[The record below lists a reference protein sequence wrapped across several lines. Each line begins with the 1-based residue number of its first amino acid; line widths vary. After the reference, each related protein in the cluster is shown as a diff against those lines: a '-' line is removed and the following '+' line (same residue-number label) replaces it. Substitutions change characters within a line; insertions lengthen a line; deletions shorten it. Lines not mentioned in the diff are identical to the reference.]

1 MISDKSS
8 WRLEWN
14 KVLEQVLTFMP
25 SQQTRALL
33 SNRGFSQ
40 NRLEMDRRKAELSE
54 AISLYLGYSPLPGGA
69 LHDIG
74 KAIKHA
80 LKGGI
85 LEAEQFIDIGD
96 SLRTLR
102 KLHSFT
108 LDVEHFTSRFPLL
121 DEIARPIKSYQ
132 SLEERIEQTIDY
144 DGSVKSTASP
154 ELQRLR
160 RKIASTEDAI
170 RRRIDSFISDPA
182 YADYLQDQIVTL
194 RNDRFVI
201 PVKAEH
207 KRRVPGMVHD
217 RSSTGATL
225 FVEPIAL
232 LELNNELRETF
243 ALEHEEIVRILKE
256 LSRVVGLHGDD
267 ILASLEAA
275 NLIFILFGLAKYSV
289 SIEGNIAE
297 TVEDK
302 TIRLNVARHPLL
314 DPKTVVPMTMDF
326 GEDNKLLIITGPN
339 TGGKT
344 VVLKTIGLLCLMNQ
358 FGLAIPAAEGSHLP
372 FFEQIFVDIGDE
384 QSIEQSLSTFS
395 SHMVNV
401 IDILESA
408 DEESLVLLDELGAGT
423 DPQEGA
429 ALARSILLR
438 LQQQKP
444 LVFATSHYSEI
455 KQFAMQTDG
464 FDNASVEFDI
474 NTLSPTYRL
483 MMGVPGSSNAFDIS
497 RKLGMPEDVL
507 ETAVSVLDHSAVE
520 LESIIRELEQ
530 TKKQRD
536 DDAKEVKQVLE
547 DTKALRSRYEE
558 RIQSISQQRDKI
570 LDQAKSE
577 ARELLKKTE
586 DDSKEIMKQLRSMSA
601 GKIDHQQ
608 LEAQQQRLREG
619 KDRLKAKDKPQRK
632 VNAPKKL
639 LEGEAIYVPKLD
651 SKGHV
656 LSVPDK
662 RGNFQ
667 AMIGILKMSLNIKE
681 VEKVA
686 AEEPKWSPPVQK
698 GDRGIKSVEMKLD
711 LRGKNMEEARIE
723 VDRFLDQA
731 AIGQAG
737 QVEIIHGKGTGVLR
751 DFITD
756 FLRKHPHVA
765 EYRLGG
771 YHEGGSGVTIVT
783 LK

>member
-8 WRLEWN
+8 WRLEWS
-14 KVLEQVLTFMP
+14 KVLDQVLTFMP

-40 NRLEMDRRKAELSE
+40 NQLEMDRRKAELNE
-54 AISLYLGYSPLPGGA
+54 AISLYLGYAPLPGGA
-69 LHDIG
+69 LHEIDDSL
-74 KAIKHA
+74 KHA

-85 LEAEQFIDIGD
+85 LEPEGLIDIGD
-96 SLRTLR
+96 SLRTMR
-102 KLHSFT
+102 KMREYFESV
-108 LDVEHFTSRFPLL
+108 DHFSQKFSLL
-121 DEIARPIKSYQ
+121 DEIAQPVKAFKNV
-132 SLEERIEQTIDY
+132 EDRIEQTIDF
-144 DGSVKSTASP
+144 DGTVKSSASP
-154 ELQRLR
+154 ELARLR
-160 RKIASTEDAI
+160 RKISSTEDAI
-170 RRRIDSFISDPA
+170 RRRIDSFVSDPA

-194 RNDRFVI
+194 RNDRYVI

-243 ALEHEEIVRILKE
+243 ALEHEEIVKILKE
-256 LSRVVGLHGDD
+256 LSRVIGMYAEE
-267 ILASLEAA
+267 ILASQAAA
-275 NLIFILFGLAKYSV
+275 NQLFILFGLARYSL
-289 SIEGNIAE
+289 SINGHLAD
-297 TVEDK
+297 TVTEK
-302 TIRLNVARHPLL
+302 HIRLNQARHPLL
-314 DPKTVVPMTMDF
+314 DPETVVPMTMDF
-326 GEDNKLLIITGPN
+326 GTRGKLLIITGPN

-372 FFEQIFVDIGDE
+372 FFEDIFVDIGDE

-395 SHMVNV
+395 SHMVNI
-401 IDILESA
+401 IDILQA
-408 DEESLVLLDELGAGT
+408 ANPESLVLLDELGAGT

-438 LQQQKP
+438 LQELGP

-474 NTLSPTYRL
+474 QTLSPTYRL

-507 ETAVSVLDHSAVE
+507 ERAASVLDHSAVE
-520 LESIIRELEQ
+520 LESIIRELEA
-530 TKKQRD
+530 TRKQRD
-536 DDAKEVKQVLE
+536 DDASQVRQVLE
-547 DTKALRSRYEE
+547 ETKALRNRYED
-558 RIQSISQQRDKI
+558 RLQSIKEQREKI
-570 LDQAKSE
+570 LDQARAE

-586 DDSKEIMKQLRSMSA
+586 DDTRQIMKELRTMSA
-601 GKIDHQQ
+601 GQVDHQR
-608 LEAQQQRLREG
+608 LEAQQEKLRAGKQRLS
-619 KDRLKAKDKPQRK
+619 AKDKPAMK
-632 VNAPKKL
+632 VNSPKRL

-662 RGNFQ
+662 KGNFQ

-681 VEKVA
+681 VEKVEQA
-686 AEEPKWSPPVQK
+686 EPKWIPPAKPDQGV
-698 GDRGIKSVEMKLD
+698 KSVEMKLD
-711 LRGKNMEEARIE
+711 LRGKNIEEARIE

-751 DFITD
+751 EFITD
-756 FLRKHPHVA
+756 FLKKHPHVA
-765 EYRLGG
+765 ESRLGG

-783 LK
+783 IK